1 MQYIPQGTCLAKL
14 EAIADQTDIPINS
27 LTGEVQ
33 EEPQSSENLKDKL
46 KDRMNQALTIDEKI
60 NYWTYY
66 TAIKT
71 VSPLKNEIWEITTYC
86 NMKS

>member
-60 NYWTYY
+60 NYWT
-66 TAIKT
+66 
-71 VSPLKNEIWEITTYC
+71 
-86 NMKS
+86 